1 MESLETRID
10 HHFRTN
16 ALLAEALTHPS
27 LSYENRRRDPDNQ
40 RLEFLGDSILSL
52 VISEELYK
60 RLPDSDEGTLTRMRS
75 RLVSAPTL
83 AMLARQLDL
92 GAHLKLG
99 RAEENNG
106 GRERESALADALEAL
121 IGAVYLDSTLLEAQ
135 RFILKIYAEE
145 LHVVMV
151 ERPEI
156 HNPKGQLQEI
166 LQGASGT
173 APVYEIV
180 NSAGPD
186 HQRHYEAAALWD
198 GRKLGRGYGA
208 SKKEAEIEAAR
219 QALNGQALE
228 ALLQELSAQRLA
240 GTTKNV

>member
-10 HHFRTN
+10 HHFRTD
-16 ALLAEALTHPS
+16 ALLTEALTHPS
-27 LSYENRRRDPDNQ
+27 LSYETRRRDPDNQ
-40 RLEFLGDSILSL
+40 RLEFLGDAILSL
-52 VISEELYK
+52 VISEDLYK
-60 RLPDSDEGTLTRMRS
+60 RLPGNDEGTLTRMRS

-83 AMLARQLDL
+83 AKLARQLDL
-92 GAHLKLG
+92 GAHLRLG

-121 IGAVYLDSTLLEAQ
+121 IGAVYLDGTLEEAQ

-156 HNPKGQLQEI
+156 HNPKGQLQEL
-166 LQGASGT
+166 LQGASGM
-173 APVYEIV
+173 APTYEIV

-186 HQRHYEAAALWD
+186 HQRHYEAAVRWEE
-198 GRKLGRGYGA
+198 RELGRGFGP
-208 SKKEAEIEAAR
+208 SKKEAEIESAR
-219 QALNGQALE
+219 QALSNPILE
-228 ALLQELSAQRLA
+228 NLLQELNAQRLA
-240 GTTKNV
+240 GAAKNM